1 MNAASLDI
9 AQLGNKIQAPY
20 APKGDMRAIDKA
32 ARDFEAVFV
41 SQMFEQMWS
50 GVKTDGA
57 FGGGSGESIF
67 RSLLNQS
74 IGQQIADRGGIG
86 LAASVKREMI
96 EMQERGRQ

>member
-1 MNAASLDI
+1 MNEASLDL
-9 AQLGNKIQAPY
+9 ARFGSKLQVPH

-57 FGGGSGESIF
+57 FGGGNGEAVF
-67 RSLLNQS
+67 RSLMNQS
-74 IGQQIADRGGIG
+74 LGQQIADRGGIG
-86 LAASVKREMI
+86 LAASIKREMI
-96 EMQERGRQ
+96 AMQEQ